1 MVSALKRSFFEK
13 RFRFAVLHQGVPLAC
28 GGVAF
33 FLRKMPHD
41 GELIDPDGARLVDG
55 SRPVES
61 ELMVCG
67 TCGNPMLLG
76 GKVIDMANI
85 QEVQ

>member
-1 MVSALKRSFFEK
+1 MTSALKRSFFEK

-33 FLRKMPHD
+33 FIRRMPID
-41 GELIDPDGARLVDG
+41 GELIDPELCRLVDG
-55 SRPVES
+55 SRPVEG
-61 ELMVCG
+61 ERMHCG
-67 TCGNPMLLG
+67 TCRNPLLG
-76 GKVIDMANI
+76 QVVDMANI